1 MIHMEWK
8 DPLPL
13 SDIFSIL
20 LWIYNIFF
28 FRISSSGTTEGR
40 QKFVPFTRHSAQTT
54 LQIFT
59 LAAAYR
65 SRCVYLSI
73 ISPWVVP
80 FSSLFFCVPLCDFFF
95 CVYPLVPVCMFI
107 SKHLLKYSSLS
118 FDCLQDLS
126 NKARWKDSWIHIQ
139 QQQVQNKRR
148 INSRNRHNTLLC

>member
-65 SRCVYLSI
+65 SRCVPQYN
-73 ISPWVVP
+73 ISLNC
-80 FSSLFFCVPLCDFFF
+80 SFFF
-95 CVYPLVPVCMFI
+95 CTLLFLCVCLFYL
-107 SKHLLKYSSLS
+107 KHLVKYSSLS
-118 FDCLQDLS
+118 FDCLQGLS
-126 NKARWKDSWIHIQ
+126 NKGRWKGSWIHIQ

-148 INSRNRHNTLLC
+148 FNSRNRYNTLLC